1 MDVIDAGAFLSVPVV
16 RVTLGRI
23 LNMLG
28 EPINNLGPVDT
39 RTTSPIHKFASN
51 CIKKLHTLH

>member
-1 MDVIDAGAFLSVPVV
+1 MDVIDTGASLSVPVV

-23 LNMLG
+23 FNMLG

-39 RTTSPIHKFASN
+39 HTTTPIHRSASN
-51 CIKKLHTLH
+51 CIKKLGK